1 MQKYNLIDNLW
12 CELIRFNH
20 KSEVAYFFAATVYMY
35 TDHGYTACTKET
47 FDHNVEGGEL

>member
-1 MQKYNLIDNLW
+1 
-12 CELIRFNH
+12 
-20 KSEVAYFFAATVYMY
+20 VYMY